1 MIAAVRVMQKENVV
15 IPFLFI
21 AVSLYKYMLCYLRL
35 PPKACIWYRNGNE
48 LVYDS
53 ILSTVR
59 LHRWLI
65 IYFLG
70 QHW

>member
-35 PPKACIWYRNGNE
+35 PPKKHAFGIGMEMNWYM
-48 LVYDS
+48 
-53 ILSTVR
+53 TV
-59 LHRWLI
+59 
-65 IYFLG
+65 FF
-70 QHW
+70 QQ

>member
-1 MIAAVRVMQKENVV
+1 MIAAVRVMQKEKVV

-21 AVSLYKYMLCYLRL
+21 TVSLYKYMLCYLRL
-35 PPKACIWYRNGNE
+35 PPKKACIWYRNGNE

-59 LHRWLI
+59 LHRCL
-65 IYFLG
+65 
-70 QHW
+70 

>member
-35 PPKACIWYRNGNE
+35 PPQKKSMH
-48 LVYDS
+48 LVS
-53 ILSTVR
+53 E
-59 LHRWLI
+59 WK
-65 IYFLG
+65 
-70 QHW
+70 

>member
-35 PPKACIWYRNGNE
+35 PPPPKKKSMH
-48 LVYDS
+48 LVS
-53 ILSTVR
+53 E
-59 LHRWLI
+59 WK
-65 IYFLG
+65 
-70 QHW
+70 

>member
-35 PPKACIWYRNGNE
+35 PPPKKKHAFGIGMEMNWYM
-48 LVYDS
+48 
-53 ILSTVR
+53 TV
-59 LHRWLI
+59 
-65 IYFLG
+65 FF
-70 QHW
+70 QQ